1 MSALSSLG
9 DLDSVWFVFF
19 LQISM
24 QPVATVC
31 SLATLEALAPLTSR
45 FRLNASH
52 MEPAAIVAFLS
63 ELEELMKKGLK
74 SVRLCID
81 LQGSKMRL
89 SRQQKEIVVN
99 KGQKVTF
106 VCEGEEEK
114 DEEKEACIVLPSH
127 ILDRLLS
134 VTGKDLKVGIEDGR
148 IQLSVINMDKERRRL
163 EAIVD
168 VGGKVRPRKGLNVTP
183 HPPSPTELSAR
194 DTEIV
199 EKTKKFSFVDYAL
212 SFASSYE
219 EIKDLRDKA
228 GTDHIIA
235 AKVELPLEQ
244 EILEAMLS
252 VVDEY
257 WLCRGDLGAQLGLRG
272 MGEYYRRFTEFV
284 KTHSRKEGK
293 EGKCCGATTKPS
305 FVLAGEVLEHM
316 VASPI
321 PTRSEVCHLL
331 DAFANGYS
339 SCILSNETAYGKYP
353 KEAVTIVKEVT
364 GYSE

>member
-1 MSALSSLG
+1 MLSGCL
-9 DLDSVWFVFF
+9 LD
-19 LQISM
+19 ITM

-63 ELEELMKKGLK
+63 ELEELMGKGLR

-89 SRQQKEIVVN
+89 SKQQKEIVVS

-106 VCEGEEEK
+106 VCEGEERK
-114 DEEKEACIVLPSH
+114 DEECIVLPSH
-127 ILDRLLS
+127 TLDRLLS

-148 IQLSVINMDKERRRL
+148 IQLSVTNMDKENRKL
-163 EAIVD
+163 EAVVD

-183 HPPSPTELSAR
+183 HPPSPTSLSAR

-228 GTDHIIA
+228 GSDHIIA

-257 WLCRGDLGAQLGLRG
+257 WLCRGDLGAQLGLKG
-272 MGEYYRRFTEFV
+272 MGEYYRKFTEFV
-284 KTHSRKEGK
+284 RTHSKKNEEK
-293 EGKCCGATTKPS
+293 DKDKCCGKGTKPS

-331 DAFANGYS
+331 DAFANGFS

-364 GYSE
+364 GYSKSE